1 MTGTV
6 LGVGKGLGCLYASSL
21 AREAAATL
29 HMVAAAAQNLACH
42 SEESSLVGVILNIH
56 LIHFRISISSWLRR
70 PSP

>member
-21 AREAAATL
+21 ASKAAATL

-42 SEESSLVGVILNIH
+42 SEESVFGGESSLTFTL
-56 LIHFRISISSWLRR
+56 ST
-70 PSP
+70 

>member
-21 AREAAATL
+21 ASEAAATL

-42 SEESSLVGVILNIH
+42 SEESVFGGSH
-56 LIHFRISISSWLRR
+56 
-70 PSP
+70 P